1 MHTISK
7 ESKEVGASRRR
18 RRVHSAEFKAQVV
31 AACSSPGVSVAAMA
45 MANGVNANLA
55 RRWVVDAERRGGGA
69 LVKAASGAVAS
80 TFVPLELPTVQTP
93 APDIRVE
100 LRRGATIINVSWP
113 VAAAPECAV
122 WMRALLR

>member
-1 MHTISK
+1 
-7 ESKEVGASRRR
+7 
-18 RRVHSAEFKAQVV
+18 
-31 AACSSPGVSVAAMA
+31 MA
-45 MANGVNANLA
+45 MANGVNANLV

-69 LVKAASGAVAS
+69 LVKAASGTAAS

-93 APDIRVE
+93 ALDIRVE